1 MQHLLQLQCM
11 KREIILLKSITI
23 NTEPFK
29 PLFAQRR
36 LLLIFNILKE
46 KQLMPEPQVVSSIK
60 VKLEIHLKGDCTRAF
75 RDENNSHNKL
85 FCYLRNEPTEH
96 LQIHPEYDM

>member
-11 KREIILLKSITI
+11 KRKIILLKSITI

-29 PLFAQRR
+29 PLFAQQR

-46 KQLMPEPQVVSSIK
+46 KQLVPEPQVVSSIK
-60 VKLEIHLKGDCTRAF
+60 EKLEIHLKDDCTRAF
-75 RDENNSHNKL
+75 RDENKSHNKL
-85 FCYLRNEPTEH
+85 FCYLRNEPAEH

>member
-11 KREIILLKSITI
+11 KREIILPKSITI

-29 PLFAQRR
+29 PLLAQQR

-46 KQLMPEPQVVSSIK
+46 KQLVPEPQVVSSIK
-60 VKLEIHLKGDCTRAF
+60 EKLEIHLK
-75 RDENNSHNKL
+75 DENKSHNKL
-85 FCYLRNEPTEH
+85 FCYLRNEPAEH
-96 LQIHPEYDM
+96 LQIHPEYMWQL